1 MCYSSIYVNKALRQ
15 TTKRNPPI
23 PACGVETGDPVLLE
37 TGNGITDRSGNKDLI
52 FLKNTYLA
60 VLVKLCAFVG
70 FRKAAKNE

>member
-1 MCYSSIYVNKALRQ
+1 
-15 TTKRNPPI
+15 
-23 PACGVETGDPVLLE
+23 VLLE